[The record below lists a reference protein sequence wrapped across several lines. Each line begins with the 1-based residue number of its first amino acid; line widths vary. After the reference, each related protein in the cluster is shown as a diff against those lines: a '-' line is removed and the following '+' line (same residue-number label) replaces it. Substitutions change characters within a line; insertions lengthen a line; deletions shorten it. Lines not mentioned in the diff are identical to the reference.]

1 MEKNKLKNIGLI
13 FAINK
18 VKKDKLVREFISEF
32 KNKFK
37 YVEKKWL
44 WESVLYLINL
54 INSTEF
60 KMQKR
65 VS

>member
-1 MEKNKLKNIGLI
+1 MERDKLKGIGLA

>member
-1 MEKNKLKNIGLI
+1 MERNELKGIGLI

-37 YVEKKWL
+37 YVEKK
-44 WESVLYLINL
+44 
-54 INSTEF
+54 
-60 KMQKR
+60 
-65 VS
+65 